1 MGRFLEDHRIQIAF
15 LTAGGFALTLGLYQG
30 VIIHH
35 TAPGT
40 RALKIAYTF
49 ESIWEAAVFG
59 FGLGFFIV
67 YGYAIS
73 KVDSGPVRSR
83 CIGIWLAISYFFMSW
98 WPHAMVHQ
106 FLTPINPKNFIIL
119 EMCFHWPNLAA
130 ALVLCYYQ
138 LDVLLIS
145 YSVAHNKKELRGWSE
160 ADTQPVLWYKNIKY
174 HGAVI
179 AAMGIAG
186 WITLGWAENPYPPFI
201 PRWEKV
207 LYWSIYVCDGSAGG
221 IAMGFVYSAAR
232 VAHRLPKKRTRTIAA
247 ISIFAIALLLIIA
260 TPHSI
265 AHFHAATNPNHVIIV
280 EYTFHLTI
288 TGITSILAYFQHKF
302 LVLALEG
309 RMTLMMKF
317 KDTKVDDNMTSE
329 TELRGM
335 SSTKNSSGSGI
346 GVSVQMTEDSECD

>member
-1 MGRFLEDHRIQIAF
+1 MGGGLKDPRIRIA
-15 LTAGGFALTLGLYQG
+15 LLSAAGFAVTLGLYQG

-35 TAPGT
+35 TDPGT
-40 RALKIAYTF
+40 RPLRIAYTF

-67 YGYAIS
+67 YGYAMR
-73 KVDSGPVRSR
+73 KVDSGPVRAR

-106 FLTPINPKNFIIL
+106 FLTPLNPKDFIIL

-145 YSVAHNKKELRGWSE
+145 YSVALNKKELRGWSE
-160 ADTQPVLWYKNIKY
+160 ADNLPVPWYKNIKY
-174 HGAVI
+174 QGALL
-179 AAMGIAG
+179 AALGATG
-186 WITLGWAENPYPPFI
+186 WITLGWAENPYPPFV
-201 PRWEKV
+201 PMWEKV
-207 LYWSIYVCDGSAGG
+207 LFWSIYICDGTAGG
-221 IAMGFVYSAAR
+221 IAMGFAYSAAR
-232 VAHRLPKKRTRTIAA
+232 VVHRLPKKRTRIIAA
-247 ISIFAIALLLIIA
+247 ISIAAIALLLIIA

-280 EYTFHLTI
+280 EYTFHCTI
-288 TGITSILAYFQHKF
+288 TLATSILAYFQHKF
-302 LVLALEG
+302 LVLALQG

-317 KDTKVDDNMTSE
+317 KDTKIDDNMTSE
-329 TELRGM
+329 TELRGT
-335 SSTKNSSGSGI
+335 SSMKSSSGV
-346 GVSVQMTEDSECD
+346 GVSVEMTDSAYE